1 MAEVGKDV
9 GLGLGQAFPR
19 LFSVGTVVG
28 AFIMFSGSAEPGMS
42 LFVLLMGLHGIV
54 TNTQKVGFIR
64 KILAWTSGAAGAVFV
79 FNIVMQLLG
88 IPGMQFGE

>member
-28 AFIMFSGSAEPGMS
+28 AFIIFSEGTEPGMS
-42 LFVLLMGLHGIV
+42 LFVLLMGIHGII

-79 FNIVMQLLG
+79 INIVMQLLG
-88 IPGMQFGE
+88 MSGMQYGG